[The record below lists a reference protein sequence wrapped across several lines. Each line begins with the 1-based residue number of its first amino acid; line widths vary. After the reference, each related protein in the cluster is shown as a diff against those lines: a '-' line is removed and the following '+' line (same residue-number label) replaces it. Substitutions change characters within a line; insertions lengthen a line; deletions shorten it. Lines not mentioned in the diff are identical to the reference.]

1 MRELE
6 RKNILITGATG
17 LIGTAIVRHLLSN
30 ADADYDI
37 YAVGRNE
44 QRAHERFAAYEKD
57 SRFHFLCH
65 DVTQPLQENITF
77 HYIIHAASNASPSFF
92 ANNPV
97 DVMMSNILGT
107 KNLLDYGRQHNMERF
122 LFVSTGEI
130 YGQGDGRE
138 FEETYQGY
146 VDIGSARSCYPMSKR
161 ATETLCAAYA
171 EQYGVNF
178 VIARPTHVYGAE
190 FTNEDNRVFAQFI
203 RNVLKREDIIMKS
216 SGEQLRSWCSVD
228 DCAEAIVCI
237 LQKGKSGEAYNVADP
252 ESNYTIRELAEMI
265 ASIAG
270 CKVIMQSSTEEEKKV
285 FNPVDKS
292 VFSTKKIEALG
303 WKAKGNMYENI
314 KAIISC
320 LRND

>member
-1 MRELE
+1 
-6 RKNILITGATG
+6 
-17 LIGTAIVRHLLSN
+17 
-30 ADADYDI
+30 
-37 YAVGRNE
+37 
-44 QRAHERFAAYEKD
+44 
-57 SRFHFLCH
+57 
-65 DVTQPLQENITF
+65 
-77 HYIIHAASNASPSFF
+77 
-92 ANNPV
+92 
-97 DVMMSNILGT
+97 
-107 KNLLDYGRQHNMERF
+107 
-122 LFVSTGEI
+122 
-130 YGQGDGRE
+130 
-138 FEETYQGY
+138 
-146 VDIGSARSCYPMSKR
+146 
-161 ATETLCAAYA
+161 
-171 EQYGVNF
+171 
-178 VIARPTHVYGAE
+178 
-190 FTNEDNRVFAQFI
+190 
-203 RNVLKREDIIMKS
+203 MKS

-320 LRND
+320 LRNDWQLKDIKR